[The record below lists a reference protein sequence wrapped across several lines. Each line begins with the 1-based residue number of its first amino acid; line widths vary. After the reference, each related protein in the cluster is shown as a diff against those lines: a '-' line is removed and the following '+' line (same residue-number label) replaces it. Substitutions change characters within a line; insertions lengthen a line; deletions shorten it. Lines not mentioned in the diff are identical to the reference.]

1 MIKRDIGIVALLI
14 TLQLDRLVAILY
26 FITSIII
33 YNFVLKIKK

>member
-33 YNFVLKIKK
+33 YNVVLKIKK

>member
-14 TLQLDRLVAILY
+14 TLQLDRFVAILY

-33 YNFVLKIKK
+33 YNVVLKIKK